1 MHIHQLINEKF
12 PIRNSDAQKEEF
24 RSWVVEKTAEYGYV
38 AQIEA
43 TDKMKKTNNIVIGD
57 PEKAQVLFTA
67 HYDTPRRAIIPN
79 LMMPRSILASVL
91 YAMILVIPLLIV
103 SLWIGEKGAELIGV
117 PELSSLIYLVV
128 YFGTFYFMML
138 GGPVNPHNAN
148 DNTSGCA
155 VLLAMMENMRPEDRE
170 KAAFVF
176 FDNEEKGLVG
186 SRGFAKLHPQIKK
199 ETPVVNL
206 DCVAHGDQIL
216 LIAKKKAQEER
227 IHQLLQ
233 DTVPVCS
240 EYTVHFFGK
249 RGSMMNSDHAQ
260 FDKGMGICACKKAP
274 VVKFACGRI
283 HTPKDT
289 EADTANIDFL
299 ARWMV
304 QMVSKI

>member
-24 RSWVVEKTAEYGYV
+24 RSWVVEKAAEYGYV

-43 TDKMKKTNNIVIGD
+43 TDKKKKTNNIVIGD

-155 VLLAMMENMRPEDRE
+155 VLLAMMESMRPEDRE

-206 DCVAHGDQIL
+206 DCVAHGDQLL

-233 DTVPVCS
+233 ETVPECDK
-240 EYTVHFFGK
+240 YKVHFFGK

-260 FDKGMGICACKKAP
+260 FDHGMGICACKKAP